1 MLTHYPFKHYRS
13 EELKNKFIELDKD
26 QSGFIEPMEIVEV
39 LKKELVLDGPDE
51 EKMAESVIE
60 DFDTN
65 KDGKLDK
72 DEFVNLWVKMFGLG

>member
-1 MLTHYPFKHYRS
+1 MCNYYAFACRS

-26 QSGFIEPMEIVEV
+26 QSGFIEPNEIVEV
-39 LKKELVLDGPDE
+39 LRKGLVLDGPDDDQ
-51 EKMAESVIE
+51 MAKSVIE

-65 KDGKLDK
+65 KDGKLSK

>member
-1 MLTHYPFKHYRS
+1 
-13 EELKNKFIELDKD
+13 
-26 QSGFIEPMEIVEV
+26 V